1 MPYAQYRLI
10 EEIIV
15 IYVLETMFI
24 KGPACCRLRMG
35 VLVKRWDEM
44 GVERD
49 KCTSDQAYPAP
60 EDEISRA

>member
-1 MPYAQYRLI
+1 M
-10 EEIIV
+10 

-35 VLVKRWDEM
+35 VLVKTWDEM